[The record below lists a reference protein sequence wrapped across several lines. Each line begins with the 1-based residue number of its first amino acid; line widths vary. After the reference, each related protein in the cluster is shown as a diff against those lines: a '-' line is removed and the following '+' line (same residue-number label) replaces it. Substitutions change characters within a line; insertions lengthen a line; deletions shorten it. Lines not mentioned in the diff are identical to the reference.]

1 MSTDSIDLT
10 LALQLLQSGPTGI
23 LLLNGRGRVRW
34 VNDTL
39 LNWLGVTG
47 ADLVEKDSQSVAHPE
62 LKQLFECVA
71 RLHLQPRHAPE
82 RWLSCHQI
90 TLDSR
95 PNHSL
100 VAHYF
105 LDDTPQEHLSHRLR
119 EQSLNDALT
128 GLPNRRALML
138 ALEPQ
143 VSRCRRYHS
152 QLSVVLMGVDSDGA
166 RDNDMQRLAV
176 SRLLKDQLRWADLI
190 GCGEAGEFI
199 LILAETSED
208 DARKLV
214 QKLSTQIAQLPNAD
228 GSPMSASFGVTA
240 WRKNDDASTL
250 LHRANLTLAES
261 RRAVEM

>member
-1 MSTDSIDLT
+1 MAIDSIDLT

-23 LLLNGRGRVRW
+23 LLLNGRGQVRW
-34 VNDTL
+34 VNDIL
-39 LNWLGVTG
+39 LGWMGVSG
-47 ADLVEKDSQSVAHPE
+47 EDLIGKDPHTVSHPE
-62 LKQLFECVA
+62 LEQIFQRVD

-90 TLDSR
+90 TLDGL

-105 LDDTPQEHLSHRLR
+105 LDDTPQEHLSHQLR
-119 EQSLNDALT
+119 EQSLNDSLT

-152 QLSVVLMGVDSDGA
+152 QMSVVLMGIEHAGNH
-166 RDNDMQRLAV
+166 DNHQQRLSI

-190 GCGEAGEFI
+190 GCGEEGEFI
-199 LILAETSED
+199 LVLPETGEED
-208 DARKLV
+208 ALKLV
-214 QKLSTQIAQLPNAD
+214 QKLSTQIAHLPDTD
-228 GSPMSASFGVTA
+228 GHPISVTFGATA
-240 WRKNDDASTL
+240 WRKNDDTNTL
-250 LHRANLTLAES
+250 LRRASLALAES
-261 RRAVEM
+261 RGSV

>member
-1 MSTDSIDLT
+1 MPTDSIDLT

-39 LNWLGVTG
+39 LSWLGVAD
-47 ADLVEKDSQSVAHPE
+47 ADLIGKDSETQPHPE
-62 LKQLFECVA
+62 LQQIFQCAE

-82 RWLSCHQI
+82 RWLSCQQI
-90 TLDSR
+90 TLDGR

-105 LDDTPQEHLSHRLR
+105 LDDTPQEHLHHQLL
-119 EQSLNDALT
+119 EHSLSDKVT

-152 QLSVVLMGVDSDGA
+152 QLSVVLMGIITAGN
-166 RDNDMQRLAV
+166 RDNSSQRLAV

-190 GCGEAGEFI
+190 GCDDEGVFI
-199 LILAETSED
+199 LILPETSEE
-208 DARKLV
+208 DALKLV
-214 QKLSTQIAQLPNAD
+214 QKLSAQVVQLPSAD
-228 GSPMSASFGVTA
+228 GTPISASFGVTA
-240 WRKNDDASTL
+240 WRKNDDANTL
-250 LHRANLTLAES
+250 LRRANLALAETRGAS
-261 RRAVEM
+261 